1 MPRTA
6 RYQDN
11 KLILSD
17 VSEYDAGRYECRMI
31 YSNGQVTRNHV
42 ELKIKRK
49 YASFGAARPQ
59 YSNRRWRNRY

>member
-6 RYQDN
+6 RYQEN
-11 KLILSD
+11 KLLLSD

-49 YASFGAARPQ
+49 YSNYRAARPQ
-59 YSNRRWRNRY
+59 YTDRWRNRY